1 MTIPVEP
8 EIEKE
13 EGNLNSCLKP
23 RFQDSYLKTYPNLCL
38 RPCLKLTCSP
48 SFRQDQTAI
57 STKPAPTFSTA
68 GEGKEGV

>member
-23 RFQDSYLKTYPNLCL
+23 RFQDSYLKTLSEFVFETLSETY
-38 RPCLKLTCSP
+38 
-48 SFRQDQTAI
+48 I
-57 STKPAPTFSTA
+57 
-68 GEGKEGV
+68 